1 MKSERKLKAKQLV
14 AVNLPDG
21 TVSILMVSACGVYS
35 LAENGW
41 VLQYVYCNGRR
52 TNMIRRFS
60 IYGDTG

>member
-21 TVSILMVSACGVYS
+21 TVSILMVSACGGVYS

-41 VLQYVYCNGRR
+41 VPYNMSIVTEGER
-52 TNMIRRFS
+52 T
-60 IYGDTG
+60 